1 MPLKTEAELITAIN
15 RGVRIYFTAPAK
27 LYERRIGSGEAKA
40 GTIYEG
46 DLGGAIKRFME
57 LPVGLPGQHSISI
70 GSDAIEGCE
79 DATLTPRVIWE
90 LAKRGDRPQ

>member
-1 MPLKTEAELITAIN
+1 MKTEAELITAIN
-15 RGVRIYFTAPAK
+15 RGVRVYFTAPAK
-27 LYERRIGSGEAKA
+27 LYEKAIGMGDSRSG
-40 GTIYEG
+40 TLYDG

-57 LPVGLPGQHSISI
+57 LPVGLPGQHSIGI

-79 DATLTPRVIWE
+79 GATLTPRVIWE

>member
-1 MPLKTEAELITAIN
+1 MKTEADLIAAIN
-15 RGVRIYFTAPAK
+15 RGVRVYFTAPAK
-27 LYERRIGSGEAKA
+27 LYEKPIGMAQARGGSA
-40 GTIYEG
+40 IYDG

-79 DATLTPRVIWE
+79 NATLTPRVIWE